1 MKRVRE
7 DLNNKKKETFKRLE
21 EETGVGNLR
30 DDFFVEDRGSKE
42 EEAEGKNSVNA
53 DGSLMVY
60 SMLKNR
66 DRLLLLKKEK
76 KKSRRFFD

>member
-7 DLNNKKKETFKRLE
+7 DLNNKKEETFKRLE

-42 EEAEGKNSVNA
+42 EEAAGKDSVNA

>member
-1 MKRVRE
+1 MRVRE
-7 DLNNKKKETFKRLE
+7 DLNNKKEETFKRLE

-42 EEAEGKNSVNA
+42 EEAAGKDSVNA

>member
-7 DLNNKKKETFKRLE
+7 DINNKKEETFKRLE
-21 EETGVGNLR
+21 EETDMGHLR
-30 DDFFVEDRGSKE
+30 EDFWVEDREKKE
-42 EEAEGKNSVNA
+42 ERGDGNV

-60 SMLKNR
+60 TMLKNR